1 MARVLERV
9 VRHRVA
15 VVLTL
20 AGVVDVVTGDPAAHG
35 IALVVVAALV
45 AAEQV
50 RERHVDERAL
60 AGRRAVFRVSTPL
73 AIGAVLYAAIVGT
86 FARWSWP
93 ISVAVAVPGA
103 IAVGSAWLGTPA
115 VATNGPRY
123 ESRPSAVPWVI
134 VLLALAAWGGPGVVV
149 AAFAHD
155 VVAGAPDAQHADGSG
170 ARLAHRTIDLA
181 RRVAVARRLPVG
193 TVTR

>member
-35 IALVVVAALV
+35 IALVLVAALV

-134 VLLALAAWGGPGVVV
+134 VLLALAAWEVQALLLQPSLTTSSRAHPTLSTLMDPVLASHIGRSISLAVWLWLGGYLLE
-149 AAFAHD
+149 
-155 VVAGAPDAQHADGSG
+155 
-170 ARLAHRTIDLA
+170 R
-181 RRVAVARRLPVG
+181 
-193 TVTR
+193 

>member
-1 MARVLERV
+1 MASVLERV

-134 VLLALAAWGGPGVVV
+134 VLLALAAWEVQALLLQPSLTTSSRAHPTLSTLMDPVLASHIGRSISLAVWLWLGGYLLE
-149 AAFAHD
+149 
-155 VVAGAPDAQHADGSG
+155 
-170 ARLAHRTIDLA
+170 R
-181 RRVAVARRLPVG
+181 
-193 TVTR
+193 

>member
-1 MARVLERV
+1 MASVLERV

-115 VATNGPRY
+115 VAPNGPRY

-134 VLLALAAWGGPGVVV
+134 VLLALAAWEVQALLLQPSLTTSSRAHPTLSTLMDPVLASHIGRSISLAVWLWLGGYLLE
-149 AAFAHD
+149 
-155 VVAGAPDAQHADGSG
+155 
-170 ARLAHRTIDLA
+170 R
-181 RRVAVARRLPVG
+181 
-193 TVTR
+193 

>member
-20 AGVVDVVTGDPAAHG
+20 AGVVDVVSGDPAAHG

-60 AGRRAVFRVSTPL
+60 AGRRAVLPRVD
-73 AIGAVLYAAIVGT
+73 AARDRSRAQRGHRRDVRT
-86 FARWSWP
+86 LSWP

-103 IAVGSAWLGTPA
+103 IAV
-115 VATNGPRY
+115 
-123 ESRPSAVPWVI
+123 
-134 VLLALAAWGGPGVVV
+134 
-149 AAFAHD
+149 
-155 VVAGAPDAQHADGSG
+155 
-170 ARLAHRTIDLA
+170 
-181 RRVAVARRLPVG
+181 
-193 TVTR
+193 

>member
-1 MARVLERV
+1 MASVLERV

-115 VATNGPRY
+115 VATSGPRY

-134 VLLALAAWGGPGVVV
+134 VLLALAAWEVQALLLQPSLTTSSRAHPTLSTLMDPVLASHIGRSISLAVWLWLGGYLLE
-149 AAFAHD
+149 
-155 VVAGAPDAQHADGSG
+155 
-170 ARLAHRTIDLA
+170 R
-181 RRVAVARRLPVG
+181 
-193 TVTR
+193 

>member
-1 MARVLERV
+1 MASVLERV

-103 IAVGSAWLGTPA
+103 IAVGYAWLGTPA

-134 VLLALAAWGGPGVVV
+134 VLLALAAWEVQALLLQPSLTTSSRAHPTLSTLMDPVLASHIGRSISLAVWLWLGG
-149 AAFAHD
+149 FLLE
-155 VVAGAPDAQHADGSG
+155 
-170 ARLAHRTIDLA
+170 R
-181 RRVAVARRLPVG
+181 
-193 TVTR
+193 